1 MNHSKRIFLFF
12 EILRFDLLMA
22 IFRSF
27 LAVFGL
33 FCVCSRPVGHS
44 FWPRVLI
51 FGMKDPWEHHSKRI
65 FCFSKF

>member
-12 EILRFDLLMA
+12 EILGFDLLMA

-33 FCVCSRPVGHS
+33 FCVCPRPVGHS
-44 FWPRVLI
+44 F
-51 FGMKDPWEHHSKRI
+51 
-65 FCFSKF
+65 